1 VVAETGIKDLVV
13 VARMEGAG
21 GIAEET
27 IDPIIGSEDKIS
39 LFHGKWAVL
48 RSHNAT
54 EKTSVGQ
61 MG

>member
-13 VARMEGAG
+13 AAKMEGAG
-21 GIAEET
+21 EIAEET
-27 IDPIIGSEDKIS
+27 IDPIIGSEDKIF
-39 LFHGKWAVL
+39 LFHGKSDVL

-54 EKTSVGQ
+54 EKTSVGP